1 LIWSQEIAAGL
12 EYSFENKLRS
22 CDMKHCDIKRRV
34 LAMTTVC
41 VIVGVAGMAHAAGDI
56 GAGKAKASACM
67 GCHGTAGLG
76 NAENPP
82 LAGKDAK
89 QLVQQMRDYKSGA
102 RQHLLMNQMMKPLS
116 EQDIE
121 NLAAYY
127 ASLKAK

>member
-1 LIWSQEIAAGL
+1 
-12 EYSFENKLRS
+12 
-22 CDMKHCDIKRRV
+22 
-34 LAMTTVC
+34 
-41 VIVGVAGMAHAAGDI
+41 
-56 GAGKAKASACM
+56 M